1 MKTFTL
7 KAENLSDWASFH
19 KEFKIILGFPN
30 YYGENMNAWIDCV
43 DELTED
49 EQALIHIDKGKSMKE
64 TVPEILEVFLESSAF
79 VNNRKIEAGEKPSL
93 LISLG
98 F

>member
-7 KAENLSDWASFH
+7 KAEKLTNWKSFH
-19 KEFKIILGFPN
+19 IEFKNILGFPD

-43 DELTED
+43 DDLTED
-49 EQALIHIDKGKSMKE
+49 EQAVIHIEKGKSMRE
-64 TVPEILEVFLESSAF
+64 TAPEILDAFLECSAF
-79 VNNRKIEAGEKPSL
+79 VNFRKIEAGENPSL
-93 LISLG
+93 LVSLG